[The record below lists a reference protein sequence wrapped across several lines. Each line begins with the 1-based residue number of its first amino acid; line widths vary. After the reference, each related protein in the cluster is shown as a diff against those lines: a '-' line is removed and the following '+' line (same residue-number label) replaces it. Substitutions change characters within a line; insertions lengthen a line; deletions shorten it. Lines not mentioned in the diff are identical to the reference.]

1 MTEAPLLEVEH
12 LVHHYTLASRLR
24 ASRRRVTVH
33 AVDDVSFSLARGETL
48 GVVGESG
55 CGKSTLARCVVRLLT
70 PTSGTIRYQGV
81 DITRMSARQLQP
93 LRGDIQMVFQDPRS
107 SLNPRRRIRE
117 SVGAAVRIA
126 GVEDVDQRVAEL
138 LDVVG
143 LDPRIGRRFPHEV
156 SGGQRQRVGV
166 ARALGADPKLI
177 VLDEPVSALDVSI
190 QAQLINLL
198 DDLQGA
204 FGLSYI
210 FVAHDLAVVRH
221 VSRRIAVMYLGK
233 LVEVADADD
242 LFAAPHHPYTSALI
256 GAIPVPEARHGRPR
270 RRRDVLAGEPP
281 SPISPPS
288 GCRFHPRCPHA
299 TTVCASEE
307 PPLVDSGGGHLF
319 ACHHPMNVAT
329 STKEAEGR
337 HERV

>member
-1 MTEAPLLEVEH
+1 MTEAPMLEVEH

-24 ASRRRVTVH
+24 RSRRRVTVH

-70 PTSGTIRYQGV
+70 PTSGTIRYGGV
-81 DITRMSARQLQP
+81 DITRMSGRELQP

-126 GVEDVDQRVAEL
+126 GVENADARVAEL

-156 SGGQRQRVGV
+156 SGGQRQRVGI

-198 DDLQGA
+198 DDLQDA

-221 VSRRIAVMYLGK
+221 ASRRIAVMYLGK
-233 LVEVADADD
+233 LVEVAAADD
-242 LFAAPHHPYTSALI
+242 LFASPHHPYTSALI

-281 SPISPPS
+281 SPISPPG
-288 GCRFHPRCPHA
+288 GCRFHPRCPRA
-299 TTVCASEE
+299 TTVCAREE
-307 PPLVDSGGGHLF
+307 PPLVDSGSGHLF
-319 ACHHPMNVAT
+319 ACHHPMNVDTPA
-329 STKEAEGR
+329 KEAKER

>member
-1 MTEAPLLEVEH
+1 
-12 LVHHYTLASRLR
+12 
-24 ASRRRVTVH
+24 
-33 AVDDVSFSLARGETL
+33 
-48 GVVGESG
+48 
-55 CGKSTLARCVVRLLT
+55 
-70 PTSGTIRYQGV
+70 
-81 DITRMSARQLQP
+81 
-93 LRGDIQMVFQDPRS
+93 MVFQDPRS
-107 SLNPRRRIRE
+107 SLNPRRRIRD
-117 SVGAAVRIA
+117 SVGAAVRVA
-126 GVEDVDQRVAEL
+126 GVEDVDARVSEL

-143 LDPRIGRRFPHEV
+143 LDPRIGGRFPHEV

-198 DDLQGA
+198 DDLQDA

-233 LVEVADADD
+233 LVEVAASDD

-256 GAIPVPEARHGRPR
+256 GAIPVPEARHGRSR

-288 GCRFHPRCPHA
+288 GCRFHPRCPRA
-299 TTVCASEE
+299 TAVCAREE

-319 ACHHPMNVAT
+319 ACHHPLHLETAA
-329 STKEAEGR
+329 KEVEAG